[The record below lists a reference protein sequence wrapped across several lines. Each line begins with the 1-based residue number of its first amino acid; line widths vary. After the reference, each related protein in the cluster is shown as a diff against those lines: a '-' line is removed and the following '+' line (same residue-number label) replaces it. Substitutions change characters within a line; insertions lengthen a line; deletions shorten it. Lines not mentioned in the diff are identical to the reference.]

1 MSRAPRRHEAPSA
14 PLHWL
19 SLAEVAGLIARGELS
34 PVELVDDALERIE
47 RLEPSLNAFR
57 QVLGPQA
64 RERARQLQRGW
75 KRRTRF
81 GALYGVPVSV
91 KDLILTRDAP
101 TTAGSRIYGDGIETG
116 SDALVVSRLRR
127 AGAVLIGKTN
137 LHEIALGITSV
148 NEHFGPVRNPWA
160 HDRVAGGSSGG
171 SAAAVAAGLGYASI
185 GTDTRGSVRIP
196 AACCG
201 VTGLKPTTGLVPTE
215 GVLPLSWTL
224 DHVGPLTRSVEDT
237 ALVLGVIAG
246 SRSSSAR
253 YQESLGRPVEG
264 LRIGLSEYH
273 LRDLDAEVAKAVE
286 DATRRL
292 AASGARLSNVEIPEL
307 DGALEESLVIGGAE
321 AAAHHERDLRRQPDA
336 YGPKVRERLELGFRF
351 SAVELVRAE
360 RERQRVIAA
369 FAATFR
375 EVDVLAGATMPVAAS
390 PIGAERI
397 RVAGRDE
404 PITNG
409 YLRLTAP
416 QSMGTVPAMSV
427 PCGFTAEGLPI
438 GLQLMAPRH
447 REDLLFTMGAELQRR
462 SDWHRR
468 RPPLGESRRQI
479 TRSR

>member
-1 MSRAPRRHEAPSA
+1 
-14 PLHWL
+14 
-19 SLAEVAGLIARGELS
+19 VARLIARGELS
-34 PVELVDDALERIE
+34 PVELVDATLERIE
-47 RLEPSLNAFR
+47 RLEPTLNAFL
-57 QVLGPQA
+57 QVLRPQA
-64 RERARQLQRGW
+64 RKRARQLEHGW
-75 KRRTRF
+75 KRRTSY
-81 GALYGVPVSV
+81 GPLYGVPVSV

-101 TTAGSRIYGDGIETG
+101 TTAGSRIYGNGVETEN
-116 SDALVVSRLRR
+116 DALVVSRMRR
-127 AGAVLIGKTN
+127 AGAVLVGKTN
-137 LHEIALGITSV
+137 LHEIALGVTSV
-148 NEHFGPVRNPWA
+148 NEHFGPVHNPWA
-160 HDRVAGGSSGG
+160 QDRVAGGSSGG

-201 VTGLKPTTGLVPTE
+201 VTGIKPTTGLVPTD

-224 DHVGPLTRSVEDT
+224 DHVGPLTRSVEDA

-253 YQESLGRPVEG
+253 YRESLSRSVEG
-264 LRIGLSEYH
+264 LQIGLSQYH

-286 DATRRL
+286 DAARLL
-292 AASGARLSNVEIPEL
+292 AASGVRLSRVEIPEL

-321 AAAHHERDLRRQPDA
+321 AAAHHERDVKSQPNA
-336 YGPKVRERLELGFRF
+336 YGPKVRERLELGFGF

-360 RERQRVIAA
+360 RKRLRVIAA
-369 FAATFR
+369 FADTFR
-375 EVDVLAGATMPVAAS
+375 EVDVLAGATLPVAAT

-404 PITNG
+404 PITHG
-409 YLRLTAP
+409 YMRLTAP

-447 REDLLFTMGAELQRR
+447 REDLLFTVGAELQRR
-462 SDWHRR
+462 SDWHCR
-468 RPPLGESRRQI
+468 RPSLG
-479 TRSR
+479 